1 MTITVTVAL
10 ISAGAGVVSGLFTLI
25 GVVYS
30 NKLSNDARDAV
41 IDEKLE
47 ALTREVREHNEFAKR
62 IPLVEK
68 DVNNLF
74 HRYEELIEWKNK
86 LP

>member
-1 MTITVTVAL
+1 MIIAAL
-10 ISAGAGVVSGLFTLI
+10 ISSGSGIIVGILTLI
-25 GVVYS
+25 GVLATNNS
-30 NKLSNDARDAV
+30 RDAV
-41 IDEKLE
+41 MNEKLE

-62 IPLVEK
+62 VPLVEK

-74 HRYEELIEWKNK
+74 HRYEEIIEWKNK

>member
-1 MTITVTVAL
+1 MATAL
-10 ISAGAGVVSGLFTLI
+10 ISAGSAVVVGLLTLI
-25 GVVYS
+25 GVLSS
-30 NKLSNDARDAV
+30 NSARDAV
-41 IDEKLE
+41 MNEKLE

-62 IPLVEK
+62 VPLVEK